1 MKKRMKKIYEDWVLK
16 NDHPCVMAQTVFSQE
31 NVFIKEYDYLGDQ
44 KHNEKLY
51 KDLIDYLESF
61 EDGNKQFQ
69 TFLAVFP
76 KSDIKSENEFEDLL
90 WRELFNIHKVDKV
103 KWDPTVSSDPANDNF
118 SFSIGGKAFYIV
130 GMHPKSSRL
139 ARQTPYPTIA
149 FNLHSQFEKLRDMGA
164 YQKVK
169 NKIRARDEKL
179 QGKIN
184 PELED
189 FGANSEARQ
198 YSGKK
203 HEQEWK
209 CPFHKTR
216 K

>member
-1 MKKRMKKIYEDWVLK
+1 MKKKMKKVYEDWVMK
-16 NDHPCVMAQTVFSQE
+16 NNHPCVMAQTVFSQE
-31 NVFIKEYDYLGDQ
+31 NVFMKEYNHLGDQ
-44 KHNEKLY
+44 KHIEKLY
-51 KDLIDYLESF
+51 KDLMEYLDSF
-61 EDGNKQFQ
+61 EDGDNQFQ
-69 TFLAVFP
+69 TFLAVYT
-76 KSDIKSENEFEDLL
+76 KSDIKSEDEFEDLL
-90 WRELFNIHKVDKV
+90 WQELSNIHKVDKV
-103 KWDPTVSSDPANDNF
+103 NWDPSVSSDPANENF

-139 ARQTPYPTIA
+139 ARQTPFPTIA

-179 QGKIN
+179 QGFIN

-198 YSGKK
+198 YSGKN
-203 HEQEWK
+203 HDQEWQ
-209 CPFHKTR
+209 CPFHNSR